1 MAAVEFK
8 AQSRI
13 PTRPL
18 SYENIDQAYNRELIV
33 DYKTGDIY
41 VKDDAGEIHNISASI
56 ANTILSSGEITK
68 YLNVTYTG
76 FDGTEK
82 TVTID
87 AAIIDLVNQIKEQQ
101 KVVDAITGKDPEGG
115 TTIIIQPGQVV
126 QDETHQFVT
135 NTQLTEISNKV
146 SIDDVVI
153 TLLASSWIGSA
164 APYTQSVSCAGATA
178 DMARPTVDINHTDS
192 ETYEDAMKADDA
204 WCYIYRAKT
213 GDNMITFYASEKPEV
228 DISCVVQ
235 LKKTGLSEGTLT

>member
-18 SYENIDQAYNRELIV
+18 SYENIDQAFNKELIV

-56 ANTILSSGEITK
+56 ANTILSSGELSK
-68 YLNVTYTG
+68 YLSVTYTG

-87 AAIIDLVNQIKEQQ
+87 KAIVDLVNQIKSQQ
-101 KVVDAITGKDPEGG
+101 SVIDEITGKSSGG
-115 TTIIIQPGQVV
+115 STTVIIQPGQVV
-126 QDETHQFVT
+126 QDQTHQFVT

-146 SIDDVVI
+146 SINDVVV

-164 APYTQSVSCAGATA
+164 APYTQSVSCAGAKA
-178 DMARPTVDINHTDS
+178 NMARPTVDINHTDS
-192 ETYEDAMKADDA
+192 ETYENAMKADDA

-235 LKKTGLSEGTLT
+235 LKQTGLSKGTLT